1 MAVSKDI
8 EKGTWTSQVWVEDWQ
23 GKKKHKKK
31 RGFATKKEALE
42 WEHSILLAAKAD
54 MSMKLADFVDLY
66 FRDKETELKARTVR
80 NKRYMIEQHVV
91 PMLGDKPMDGITP
104 ADIIQ
109 WQNYIRSKGFKET
122 YQRMLQN
129 QLTALFTHATK
140 IYNLKD
146 NPCAKVKRIG
156 KADADKKQLQF
167 WTLDE
172 FNKFIA
178 TFEEGSRYHVLFDLL
193 FYSGCR
199 IGETL
204 ALTPKDFDLTN
215 RKVSITKTYF
225 RHKGVDEIT
234 EPKTEE
240 SIRTVIIPEFLADEI
255 KEYMESMYKLPE
267 NERLFPIVPEA
278 VQHVLKRHADKA
290 GIKRIRVHSLRHSH
304 CAYLIHLGVQ
314 PMIIK
319 ERLGHKDIRITL
331 NTYGHLYPSEQEK
344 VADML
349 DRIAGANG
357 NSNNTGKR

>member
-54 MSMKLADFVDLY
+54 MNMKLADFVDLY

-80 NKRYMIEQHVV
+80 NKRYMIEQHVA

-146 NPCAKVKRIG
+146 NLSDYM
-156 KADADKKQLQF
+156 ADISHQLK
-167 WTLDE
+167 TP
-172 FNKFIA
+172 ITSMMIMA
-178 TFEEGSRYHVLFDLL
+178 DLL
-193 FYSGCR
+193 EEAEPGKQAEFIHNIQVSLNKMEWLVGALLKMAKLDSHVIDFIKKDINTSELLEAVKPSVAILLDINNQTIKLKRDCVIHCDKRWTVEALTNIIKNAIEYSSKDSVIAVDSGENPMYSWISVKDSGMGMDKTEYAALFKR
-199 IGETL
+199 FENSTNENGFGIGMPL
-204 ALTPKDFDLTN
+204 ALSIVKGQGGDIDVDFGGDGQGTTW
-215 RKVSITKTYF
+215 K
-225 RHKGVDEIT
+225 
-234 EPKTEE
+234 
-240 SIRTVIIPEFLADEI
+240 
-255 KEYMESMYKLPE
+255 
-267 NERLFPIVPEA
+267 
-278 VQHVLKRHADKA
+278 
-290 GIKRIRVHSLRHSH
+290 
-304 CAYLIHLGVQ
+304 
-314 PMIIK
+314 
-319 ERLGHKDIRITL
+319 
-331 NTYGHLYPSEQEK
+331 
-344 VADML
+344 
-349 DRIAGANG
+349 
-357 NSNNTGKR
+357 NS

>member
-54 MSMKLADFVDLY
+54 MNMKLADFVDLY

-146 NPCAKVKRIG
+146 NPCAKVKRMLI
-156 KADADKKQLQF
+156 K
-167 WTLDE
+167 
-172 FNKFIA
+172 
-178 TFEEGSRYHVLFDLL
+178 SS
-193 FYSGCR
+193 YSS
-199 IGETL
+199 
-204 ALTPKDFDLTN
+204 AYWMNLTN
-215 RKVSITKTYF
+215 SLLPLRK
-225 RHKGVDEIT
+225 G
-234 EPKTEE
+234 
-240 SIRTVIIPEFLADEI
+240 
-255 KEYMESMYKLPE
+255 
-267 NERLFPIVPEA
+267 
-278 VQHVLKRHADKA
+278 A
-290 GIKRIRVHSLRHSH
+290 GIMCCLTYCFTVGAESVKHLLLHRRILILQIEKFLLQKLIFGTKVLMRLQNLRQRSQY
-304 CAYLIHLGVQ
+304 AQ
-314 PMIIK
+314 
-319 ERLGHKDIRITL
+319 
-331 NTYGHLYPSEQEK
+331 
-344 VADML
+344 
-349 DRIAGANG
+349 
-357 NSNNTGKR
+357 

>member
-54 MSMKLADFVDLY
+54 MNMKLADFVDLY

-104 ADIIQ
+104 VDIIQ

-156 KADADKKQLQF
+156 KADADKKRAQTNLENLQL
-167 WTLDE
+167 E
-172 FNKFIA
+172 M
-178 TFEEGSRYHVLFDLL
+178 
-193 FYSGCR
+193 
-199 IGETL
+199 
-204 ALTPKDFDLTN
+204 
-215 RKVSITKTYF
+215 
-225 RHKGVDEIT
+225 
-234 EPKTEE
+234 
-240 SIRTVIIPEFLADEI
+240 
-255 KEYMESMYKLPE
+255 KEK
-267 NERLFPIVPEA
+267 
-278 VQHVLKRHADKA
+278 
-290 GIKRIRVHSLRHSH
+290 
-304 CAYLIHLGVQ
+304 
-314 PMIIK
+314 K
-319 ERLGHKDIRITL
+319 ERGITASKEELKKAADIAKAENIHASLYTLLKEAEKIKDVIVKDTQLKNQYEI
-331 NTYGHLYPSEQEK
+331 
-344 VADML
+344 
-349 DRIAGANG
+349 IAERFAMIV
-357 NSNNTGKR
+357 SDK

>member
-54 MSMKLADFVDLY
+54 MNMKLADFVDLY

-104 ADIIQ
+104 VDIIQ

-178 TFEEGSRYHVLFDLL
+178 TFEEGSRYHVLFDVL

-199 IGETL
+199 IGEAL

-225 RHKGVDEIT
+225 RHKGIDEIT

-255 KEYMESMYKLPE
+255 K
-267 NERLFPIVPEA
+267 
-278 VQHVLKRHADKA
+278 
-290 GIKRIRVHSLRHSH
+290 
-304 CAYLIHLGVQ
+304 
-314 PMIIK
+314 
-319 ERLGHKDIRITL
+319 
-331 NTYGHLYPSEQEK
+331 
-344 VADML
+344 
-349 DRIAGANG
+349 
-357 NSNNTGKR
+357 

>member
-54 MSMKLADFVDLY
+54 MNMKLADFVDLY

-80 NKRYMIEQHVV
+80 NKRYMIEQHVA
-91 PMLGDKPMDGITP
+91 PMLGDKPMNGITP

-129 QLTALFTHATK
+129 QLTVLFTHATK

-172 FNKFIA
+172 FNKLNLKHNIGNFSYNKDYSNSSFPWLDSIIKKKINKDYTFCYSDNNKTDIA
-178 TFEEGSRYHVLFDLL
+178 SICSLSNDFTVVPNIILKNNFVSNVKDNLQNGS
-193 FYSGCR
+193 
-199 IGETL
+199 II
-204 ALTPKDFDLTN
+204 
-215 RKVSITKTYF
+215 SITINDSNKSELPILINYIIS
-225 RHKGVDEIT
+225 KGY
-234 EPKTEE
+234 
-240 SIRTVIIPEFLADEI
+240 EI
-255 KEYMESMYKLPE
+255 K
-267 NERLFPIVPEA
+267 
-278 VQHVLKRHADKA
+278 
-290 GIKRIRVHSLRHSH
+290 
-304 CAYLIHLGVQ
+304 
-314 PMIIK
+314 
-319 ERLGHKDIRITL
+319 TL
-331 NTYGHLYPSEQEK
+331 NEHLSE
-344 VADML
+344 
-349 DRIAGANG
+349 
-357 NSNNTGKR
+357 

>member
-1 MAVSKDI
+1 MPAYKD
-8 EKGTWTSQVWVEDWQ
+8 EKHNTWYCQFYYEDWQ
-23 GKKKHKKK
+23 GNKKKKQK
-31 RGFATKKEALE
+31 RGFRTKKEALE
-42 WEHSILLAAKAD
+42 WESNYKLSANANMD
-54 MSMKLADFVDLY
+54 MTMGAFIEIY
-66 FRDKETELKARTVR
+66 FRDKAGELKDRSIK
-80 NKRYMIEQHVV
+80 NKRYMMEAHILPYFEN
-91 PMLGDKPMDGITP
+91 KPMNSITP
-104 ADIIQ
+104 SDIIQ
-109 WQNYIRSKGFKET
+109 WQNEIRAKGFSQT
-122 YQRMLQN
+122 YLRMIQN
-129 QLTALFTHATK
+129 QLTALFIHASN
-140 IYNLKD
+140 IYNLAN
-146 NPCAKVKRIG
+146 NPCKRVKKMG
-156 KADADKKQLQF
+156 KSDADKLDF
-167 WTLDE
+167 WTKEEYDR
-172 FNKFIA
+172 FIDNIEVG
-178 TFEEGSRYHVLFDLL
+178 TRYYVIFEVLFWT
-193 FYSGCR
+193 GCR
-199 IGETL
+199 VGEAL

-225 RHKGVDEIT
+225 RHKGIDEIT

-255 KEYMESMYKLPE
+255 KEYMELMYKLPE

-349 DRIAGANG
+349 DRMAGSNG
-357 NSNNTGKR
+357 NTCDAGKR

>member
-104 ADIIQ
+104 VDIIQ

-178 TFEEGSRYHVLFDLL
+178 TFEERSRYHVLFDLL

-199 IGETL
+199 ICEAL
-204 ALTPKDFDLTN
+204 ALTPKDFDVTN
-215 RKVSITKTYF
+215 RKVSITKTIPINT
-225 RHKGVDEIT
+225 KSNSCLVKIAIAPSVA
-234 EPKTEE
+234 PKAKDPV
-240 SIRTVIIPEFLADEI
+240 SPINILAGFI
-255 KEYMESMYKLPE
+255 L
-267 NERLFPIVPEA
+267 N
-278 VQHVLKRHADKA
+278 KRNPNNAPA
-290 GIKRIRVHSLRHSH
+290 
-304 CAYLIHLGVQ
+304 
-314 PMIIK
+314 IIK
-319 ERLGHKDIRITL
+319 Q
-331 NTYGHLYPSEQEK
+331 TYPISIYPTNQ
-344 VADML
+344 VVL
-349 DRIAGANG
+349 
-357 NSNNTGKR
+357 